1 MAESILDWFK
11 KVYLQPESKS
21 PADYKPYFHMPADRP
36 KGAPARHNL
45 QQDLI
50 DAIRASSKGQDP
62 EMIAAL
68 ISYIESKSGL
78 KTFASNVPDFLK
90 GVMDKRKQDI
100 RNLLYFFFDENP
112 QYLLTDADSFMATG
126 ALPEE
131 AEIFTEEVLKNAEKL
146 WLDREFQEV
155 ETVDAV
161 GPDGKIK
168 TFEKSSVPPDYKTLN
183 ETLAVPAKPLD
194 VPLKESKPILPNKP
208 IKEAPKAPKL
218 LVHEPQEA
226 PDLWA

>member
-1 MAESILDWFK
+1 MAESILDWFR

-21 PADYKPYFHMPADRP
+21 PENYKPYFHMPTDRP
-36 KGAPARHNL
+36 KQAPARHNL

-68 ISYIESKSGL
+68 LSYIESKSGL

-112 QYLLTDADSFMATG
+112 QYLLADADSFMATG
-126 ALPEE
+126 SLPAE
-131 AEIFTEEVLKNAEKL
+131 AEIFTGEVLKNVERL
-146 WLDREFQEV
+146 WLEREFQEI

-168 TFEKSSVPPDYKTLN
+168 TFDKDNVPPDYKPLN
-183 ETLAVPAKPLD
+183 RDTTSKAKPLE
-194 VPLKESKPILPNKP
+194 VPLQESKPTLPNKP
-208 IKEAPKAPKL
+208 IKEAPTAPKL

-226 PDLWA
+226 PDFWA

>member
-1 MAESILDWFK
+1 
-11 KVYLQPESKS
+11 
-21 PADYKPYFHMPADRP
+21 MPADRP
-36 KGAPARHNL
+36 KQAPARHNL

-68 ISYIESKSGL
+68 LSYIESKSGL

-112 QYLLTDADSFMATG
+112 QYLLADADSFMATG
-126 ALPEE
+126 SLPAE
-131 AEIFTEEVLKNAEKL
+131 AEIFTGEVLKNVERL
-146 WLDREFQEV
+146 WLEREFQEI

-168 TFEKSSVPPDYKTLN
+168 TFDKDNVPPDYKPLN
-183 ETLAVPAKPLD
+183 RDTTSKAKPLE
-194 VPLKESKPILPNKP
+194 VPLQESKPTLPNKP
-208 IKEAPKAPKL
+208 IKEAPTAPKL

-226 PDLWA
+226 PDFWA